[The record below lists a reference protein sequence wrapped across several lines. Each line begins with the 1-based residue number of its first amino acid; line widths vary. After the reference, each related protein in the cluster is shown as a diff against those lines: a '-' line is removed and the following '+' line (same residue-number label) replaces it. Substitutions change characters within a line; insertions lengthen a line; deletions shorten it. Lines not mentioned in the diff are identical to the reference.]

1 MVDYGVTST
10 GFVKK
15 TVNAIIADMEEKARG
30 EFGDDIDLNPT
41 SPLKHFI
48 EIVALEEA
56 NLWDMLEDLYYSPF
70 VEFATGEHLDRVV
83 ALLGLTRQAAA
94 QSTGTQSFT
103 AIEALTVP
111 SGTIVQTDT
120 GIEYST
126 DADLVFAGA
135 GSDTIGITAVL
146 PGTDSNVAADTL
158 TTLKE
163 PITGISSTT
172 NAGAIAN
179 GSNAE
184 ADSNLRA
191 RAKAYSS
198 TIGKGTVASIINA
211 VMNVTGVISVSA
223 SEDFDLHKLTLTVA
237 GVSYPN
243 ASVDAAI
250 EDTRPAGIEV
260 VWQNP
265 SFVDIYCDPT
275 VDVTGDA
282 PVDAA
287 TRIRDA
293 IVAYINSL
301 DVGDD
306 VIYTKLYEVIYDEDD
321 AETEEWIVDVTTL
334 LVDTVDPPT
343 GTSNIVITSSQK
355 AQTVAGNVEVTLT

>member
-1 MVDYGVTST
+1 MTDYGVTST

-30 EFGDDIDLNPT
+30 EFGDDIDLNAT

-48 EIVALEEA
+48 EIIALEEA
-56 NLWDMLEDLYYSPF
+56 NVWDMLEDLYYSF
-70 VEFATGEHLDRVV
+70 FIEFATGESLDRVV
-83 ALLGLTRQAAA
+83 ALLGIERRAAGQAT
-94 QSTGTQSFT
+94 STQTFT
-103 AIEALTVP
+103 ATQALTVP
-111 SGTIVQTDT
+111 EDTIVQTDS

-135 GSDTIGITAVL
+135 GSDTVAITAVL

-163 PITGISSTT
+163 PIAGISSTT
-172 NAGAIAN
+172 NVSAIAN
-179 GSNAE
+179 GSDAE

-191 RAKAYSS
+191 RAKAYSA
-198 TIGKGTVASIINA
+198 TIGKGTVASIVNA
-211 VMNVTGVISVSA
+211 VMGVTGVTSVSA
-223 SEDFDLHKLTLTVA
+223 SEDFSLHKLTLTVV
-237 GVSYPN
+237 GLTYPN
-243 ASVDAAI
+243 SLVDDAI

-265 SFVDIYCDPT
+265 TYVDIYCDPT

-282 PVDAA
+282 PGDAA
-287 TRIRDA
+287 TRIAQALTDY
-293 IVAYINSL
+293 VNGL
-301 DVGDD
+301 GVGED

-321 AETEEWIVDVTTL
+321 AETEEWIDDVTDL
-334 LVDTVDPPT
+334 QLEDSDPPT
-343 GTSNIVITSSQK
+343 GTANIVITAGQK
-355 AQTVAGNVEVTLT
+355 AQAVIGNMGVTLT